1 AVGYAFLVE
10 GLFTA
15 CTMFVNVILAGL
27 IAMNFFEPAAAA
39 AEDLVQGTFFSGYED
54 AVCLVAIFCLA
65 LASLRAVT
73 NRLAKVQLDFPPIA
87 QQGGGAVL
95 GLATGYLVSGFLAC
109 V

>member
-1 AVGYAFLVE
+1 MIRGRRVTTMLAFFSVVVMLAVGYAFQVE

-73 NRLAKVQLDFPPIA
+73 NRLAKVQ
-87 QQGGGAVL
+87 
-95 GLATGYLVSGFLAC
+95 
-109 V
+109 